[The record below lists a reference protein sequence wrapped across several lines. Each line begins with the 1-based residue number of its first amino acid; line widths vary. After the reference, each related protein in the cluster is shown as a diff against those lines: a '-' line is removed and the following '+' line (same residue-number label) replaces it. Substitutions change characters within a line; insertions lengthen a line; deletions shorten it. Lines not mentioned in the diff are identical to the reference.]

1 MAIYNIPTLLKTVL
15 PNASASSNIIGG
27 FQSTGI
33 WTFNKDIFS
42 KKDFMPSEVTDRQFN
57 GSDVSKVDSQNGV
70 NIVTETI
77 PNHEIYSEPEIVV
90 NSNDEPSS
98 SKTVIQA
105 EAVEKLTR
113 LRTRVFLR
121 RLKNEDNKL
130 IAEE

>member
-1 MAIYNIPTLLKTVL
+1 MKSNAGKTMAMYNIPTLLKTVL
-15 PNASASSNIIGG
+15 TNASASRNIIGG

-33 WTFNKDIFS
+33 WTSNKDIFS
-42 KKDFMPSEVTDRQFN
+42 KKDFIPSE
-57 GSDVSKVDSQNGV
+57 NGV

-105 EAVEKLTR
+105 EAIEKLTR